1 MWVGIRKVHCVFF
14 HVFQQKPVAVWC
26 FLLLFYL
33 KNHVF
38 GICIGLMQ
46 KEHNNAHGI
55 SMDASKEEI
64 LAAYF
69 QLEKVN
75 INLRSALEDQQ
86 VKSMLWVIFRFLIG
100 FNLSG

>member
-1 MWVGIRKVHCVFF
+1 MDF
-14 HVFQQKPVAVWC
+14 
-26 FLLLFYL
+26 
-33 KNHVF
+33 
-38 GICIGLMQ
+38 CIGLMP
-46 KEHNNAHGI
+46 KEDGDAHAI